1 MEKNLKPFDLAAA
14 KAGAPVVTVDGY
26 PVRILCFDMKNPSGF
41 ELVGLVTTDRGNE
54 QAFTW
59 NRDGRIGCFMS
70 DYAKD
75 LRMVPV
81 KRTGWVNL
89 YRNGDDA
96 MTGEKVHEMEE
107 DAINAGIDQDT
118 YIATVPV
125 EWEE

>member
-1 MEKNLKPFDLAAA
+1 MEKNFKPFDLEAA
-14 KAGAPVVTVDGY
+14 KAGAPVVTEDGC

-41 ELVGLVTTDRGNE
+41 ELVGLVTTDRGSE

-59 NRDGRIGCFMS
+59 NKEGRIGCFMS

-75 LRMVPV
+75 LRLTPV
-81 KRTGWVNL
+81 KRTGWVNI
-89 YRNGDDA
+89 YRNGGGVL
-96 MTGEKVHEMEE
+96 TGETVHATQE
-107 DAINAGIDQDT
+107 DAITVGRAEDT

>member
-1 MEKNLKPFDLAAA
+1 MEKNFKPFDLAAA
-14 KAGAPVVTVDGY
+14 KAGAPVMTEDGC

-41 ELVGLVTTDRGNE
+41 ELVGLVTTDRGSE
-54 QAFTW
+54 QVFTW
-59 NRDGRIGCFMS
+59 NKDGRIGCFMS

-89 YRNGDDA
+89 YRNGDEVLTSTAVYATQEEA
-96 MTGEKVHEMEE
+96 MPSIRTEGS
-107 DAINAGIDQDT
+107 